1 MSTEILFMTNPLVQA
16 FFVGRAVA
24 EILNEQLE
32 NALTDALSELGKFD
46 AEQRERLRQFTEQVM
61 ERANREAET
70 ATVGRSTTAI
80 VTQGSQPVDVQA
92 MIDELRAEIAL
103 LRAELQRYRSN
114 SVWMTEDW
122 EKSFEFVGVSL
133 LIILVIPRYLG

>member
-1 MSTEILFMTNPLVQA
+1 MTNPLVQA

-46 AEQRERLRQFTEQVM
+46 AEQREHLRQFTEQVM

-70 ATVGRSTTAI
+70 ATVAQTTTAI
-80 VTQGSQPVDVQA
+80 VRQDSQSGDVQA
-92 MIDELRAEIAL
+92 MLDELRAEIAL
-103 LRAELQRYRSN
+103 LRSELQRHRSN
-114 SVWMTEDW
+114 S
-122 EKSFEFVGVSL
+122 G
-133 LIILVIPRYLG
+133 

>member
-1 MSTEILFMTNPLVQA
+1 MHA

-24 EILNEQLE
+24 EIVNEQLE

-46 AEQRERLRQFTEQVM
+46 AEQREHLRQFTEQVM

-70 ATVGRSTTAI
+70 ATLGRTTTAI
-80 VTQGSQPVDVQA
+80 VPQGSQAVDLQA

-103 LRAELQRYRSN
+103 LRAQLQRYRSS
-114 SVWMTEDW
+114 SV
-122 EKSFEFVGVSL
+122 
-133 LIILVIPRYLG
+133 